1 MKEDISFWVE
11 KALELAKKSEIDF
24 ADIRAQKYK
33 YELVV
38 VDNGR
43 LKEYSKIGKTGI
55 GIRVV
60 FNGYQ
65 GYSYTS
71 VLDNESIKNTFND
84 AIKTAKASKETE
96 RIRLAEYPFRKDRA
110 ISGFS
115 RDPLEI
121 DPSEKLKLA
130 LDLNSSS
137 RDVEGISSSTTRLGV
152 QADYRLIAN
161 TEGSWIE
168 IESRLLGVAQATA
181 AQEAGSFEIV
191 TDSLSRVSGWEFF
204 ENRWNKLEG
213 MTIRVSK
220 LAKEAVKAKH
230 PKAGVYTVILEP
242 EVVGL
247 FLHEALGHASEGDLV
262 YSDSS
267 VLKGRIGEKIA
278 SDFVTIVDDGLVD
291 GGYYVPYD
299 DEGVAKGK
307 TVVVEKGI
315 LKSFLTSRDIAT
327 SLDLKPS
334 GNARVMD
341 YSQPLLVRQT
351 NYYMLPGDYTLDELL
366 EDVKTGIYVT
376 HKGARGGEVDPAAGT
391 FTFNVG
397 VSWLIENGER
407 KELLRGISLTGSI
420 LDMLANIDA
429 IGKELRVSTSVFG
442 GCGKSGQLVRV
453 GDGGPYTRVKGL
465 TVGGV

>member
-1 MKEDISFWVE
+1 LAHDIGFWVD
-11 KALELAKKSEIDF
+11 KVLSLAKDLNVDF
-24 ADIRAQKYK
+24 ADVRAQEYR
-33 YELVV
+33 YELIV

-43 LKEYSKIGKTGI
+43 LKEYSKTIRTGI
-55 GIRVV
+55 GVRVV
-60 FNGYQ
+60 VNGFQ

-71 VLDNESIKNTFND
+71 ILDEASIREAVESAVKI
-84 AIKTAKASKETE
+84 AKASSGSE
-96 RIRLAEYPFRKDRA
+96 RVELAEYSFHRDRA
-110 ISGFS
+110 VSGFS
-115 RDPLEI
+115 RDPIEV

-130 LDLNSSS
+130 LDVNDSS
-137 RDVEGISSSTTRLGV
+137 REVQGISSSITRLGV
-152 QADYRLIAN
+152 QADYRLVAN
-161 TEGSWIE
+161 TQGGWVEV
-168 IESRLLGVAQATA
+168 ESRLLGVAQTSA
-181 AQEAGSFEIV
+181 AQEAGSLEIV
-191 TDSLSRVSGWEFF
+191 TDSSSRVSGWEFV
-204 ENRWNKLEG
+204 ESRWDEIVN
-213 MTIRVSK
+213 MATRVSK
-220 LAKEAVKAKH
+220 LAKEAVRARH
-230 PKAGVYTVILEP
+230 PKAGVYTVVLEP

-267 VLKGRIGEKIA
+267 VLKGRIGQRIA
-278 SDFVTIVDDGLVD
+278 PEFVTIVDDGLVE

-299 DEGVAKGK
+299 DEGVRKTK
-307 TVVVEKGI
+307 TVVVENGV
-315 LKSFLTSRDIAT
+315 LKHFLTSRETAAKLGQSPT
-327 SLDLKPS
+327 

-351 NYYMLPGDYTLDELL
+351 NYYMLPGDYDLDELL
-366 EDVKTGIYVT
+366 EDVKLGIYVT

-407 KELLRGISLTGSI
+407 KELLRGVSLSGSI
-420 LDMLANIDA
+420 LEMLANIDA
-429 IGKELRVSTSVFG
+429 LGKELKVTTSVFG